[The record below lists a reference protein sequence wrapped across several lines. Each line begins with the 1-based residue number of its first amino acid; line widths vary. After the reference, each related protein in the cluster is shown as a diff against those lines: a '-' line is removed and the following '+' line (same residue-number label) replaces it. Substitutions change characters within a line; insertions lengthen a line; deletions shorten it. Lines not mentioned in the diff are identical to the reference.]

1 MRKETSRDFQS
12 SVDTIVR
19 VFVVSKKEDMFLEW
33 NKSRGTK
40 LHPWDGDFNPRI
52 LNETR
57 LIIGGKEKKMFN
69 LRGEF

>member
-1 MRKETSRDFQS
+1 MKKETSRDFQS

-40 LHPWDGDFNPRI
+40 LHPWDERF
-52 LNETR
+52 
-57 LIIGGKEKKMFN
+57 
-69 LRGEF
+69 

>member
-1 MRKETSRDFQS
+1 MKKETSRDFQS

-40 LHPWDGDFNPRI
+40 LHPWDGRF
-52 LNETR
+52 
-57 LIIGGKEKKMFN
+57 
-69 LRGEF
+69 

>member
-33 NKSRGTK
+33 NLEAPSVRWEILTHEYWTK
-40 LHPWDGDFNPRI
+40 HDW
-52 LNETR
+52 
-57 LIIGGKEKKMFN
+57 
-69 LRGEF
+69 